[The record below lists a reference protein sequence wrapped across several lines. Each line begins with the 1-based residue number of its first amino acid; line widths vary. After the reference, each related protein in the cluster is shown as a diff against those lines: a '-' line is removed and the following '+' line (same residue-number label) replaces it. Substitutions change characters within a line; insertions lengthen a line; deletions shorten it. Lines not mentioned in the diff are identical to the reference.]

1 MAASISMAGNS
12 AMAAKSLSPTKLE
25 ISVMVNVVP
34 KKMSAHIKPNTKNA
48 RQLLRHAT
56 VLKNKPLLTGTA
68 CQWVN
73 AGACQ
78 NTSDKGKYNINDSHM
93 AF

>member
-1 MAASISMAGNS
+1 MAGNK
-12 AMAAKSLSPTKLE
+12 AMAAKSPSPIKPP
-25 ISVMVNVVP
+25 ISVMIKVVP
-34 KKMSAHIKPNTKNA
+34 KKMAVHITPNTKNA

-56 VLKNKPLLTGTA
+56 VLKNKLFVTGTA
-68 CQWVN
+68 CQWVR

-78 NTSDKGKYNINDSHM
+78 NTSDKGKYNMSDSHI

>member
-1 MAASISMAGNS
+1 MAGNMAIAANSPSPNALPMSVS
-12 AMAAKSLSPTKLE
+12 ANM
-25 ISVMVNVVP
+25 VP
-34 KKMSAHIKPNTKNA
+34 KKMNDHIKPNTKNA

-56 VLKNKPLLTGTA
+56 VLKNKLFATGTP
-68 CQWVN
+68 CQWVR

-78 NTSDKGKYNINDSHM
+78 NTSDKGKYNIIESHM

>member
-1 MAASISMAGNS
+1 MAASISMAGSS
-12 AMAAKSLSPTKLE
+12 AKAAKSPSPTKLE
-25 ISVMVNVVP
+25 MSVIAKIVP
-34 KKMSAHIKPNTKNA
+34 KKMSAHIRPNIKNA
-48 RQLLRHAT
+48 RQLLRQAT
-56 VLKNKPLLTGTA
+56 VLKNKLLLTGTA

-78 NTSDKGKYNINDSHM
+78 NTRDKGRYNISDSHM

>member
-1 MAASISMAGNS
+1 MAGSN

-25 ISVMVNVVP
+25 MSVMAKVVP
-34 KKMSAHIKPNTKNA
+34 KKMNAHISPNTKNA

-56 VLKNKPLLTGTA
+56 VLKNKLLLTGTA
-68 CQWVN
+68 CQWVS

-78 NTSDKGKYNINDSHM
+78 NTSDKGKYNINDNHM